1 MSNYQLKSE
10 NSIAAGTLLQK
21 EEKYD
26 NSIHCFYYACV
37 QMMILVKETN
47 PIVQR
52 NFNRSTA
59 LGIHQQ
65 LITAITN
72 DLNTRSF
79 VDFLQFNNE
88 IHILR
93 SLRVIGDY
101 KEVLITVTEANEASL
116 YSENIITL
124 LRRTYSI

>member
-10 NSIAAGTLLQK
+10 NSITAGVLLQK

-26 NSIHCFYYACV
+26 NSVHCFYYACI
-37 QMMILVKETN
+37 QMMILIKETN

-52 NFNRSTA
+52 NFDRSTA

-65 LITAITN
+65 LITSIMP
-72 DLNTRSF
+72 DLNARSI

-88 IHILR
+88 IQLLR
-93 SLRVIGDY
+93 NLRVIGDY
-101 KEVLITVTEANEASL
+101 REILITANEAIEASL
-116 YSENIITL
+116 LSENIIAL
-124 LRRTYSI
+124 LRRNYLI